1 MIVNKLKQNY
11 IKILKVFYPI
21 IPHLISEC
29 LKSLREDNKLFWP
42 EIEKKYL
49 VENNVNIVIQING
62 KKRGLFLMKKG
73 SQEEEII
80 KKTLNDIKLKKYL
93 DKKEILK
100 KIFIKDKLVNLI
112 VKWK

>member
-1 MIVNKLKQNY
+1 
-11 IKILKVFYPI
+11 
-21 IPHLISEC
+21 
-29 LKSLREDNKLFWP
+29 
-42 EIEKKYL
+42 
-49 VENNVNIVIQING
+49 
-62 KKRGLFLMKKG
+62 MKKG

-112 VKWK
+112 VK

>member
-1 MIVNKLKQNY
+1 MLKIAKRGQQ
-11 IKILKVFYPI
+11 I
-21 IPHLISEC
+21 
-29 LKSLREDNKLFWP
+29 FWP
-42 EIEKKYL
+42 EIEREYL
-49 VENNVNIVIQING
+49 VEDNVNIVIQING

-73 SQEEEII
+73 SLEEEII

-112 VKWK
+112 VK